1 MKKVYKNEY
10 GIDFTNVIDLTNYV
24 DFESIVSILKFPFS
38 NQKIKVKQEGLKI
51 TATCDDYQNLSGV
64 ARCNPKDEFNRG
76 MGIMIALLRLKL
88 AIVEYK
94 QWRPALNEDYVY
106 LSKDEVNNKVK
117 FSFRKRANQE
127 MSIDAFNFIIGN
139 CFRNEKTA
147 MQYKS
152 VMKGRIERSLFML
165 RDYWK
170 GVNVNE

>member
-1 MKKVYKNEY
+1 MKQNKN
-10 GIDFTNVIDLTNYV
+10 GIDFTNVVDLTNYV
-24 DFESIVSILKFPFS
+24 AFESIASILNFPFPVK
-38 NQKIKVKQEGLKI
+38 NIKVVQKGAEIIAACADFPG
-51 TATCDDYQNLSGV
+51 LSGI
-64 ARCNPKDEFNRG
+64 ARCNPKDQFNRG
-76 MGIMIALLRLKL
+76 MGIMLALLRLKL
-88 AIVEYK
+88 AVVEYK
-94 QWRPALNEDYVY
+94 QWRPALNKDYIY
-106 LSKDEVNNKVK
+106 LSKDEVNNKVE

>member
-1 MKKVYKNEY
+1 MKLDTDVVDITAYR
-10 GIDFTNVIDLTNYV
+10 DLKTIA
-24 DFESIVSILKFPFS
+24 IVLKFPFS
-38 NQKIKVKQEGLKI
+38 VKNIKVVQKGAEI
-51 TATCDDYQNLSGV
+51 TATCADFPGLSGI

-76 MGIMIALLRLKL
+76 MGIMLALLRLKL

-106 LSKDEVNNKVK
+106 LSKDKVNNKVK
-117 FSFRKRANQE
+117 FSFRKRANQDK
-127 MSIDAFNFIIGN
+127 SIDAFNFMIGN